1 MVSHHGVIVNAERL
15 VVSSVHSCQE
25 CHAWTILEEKKR
37 ELAMSELMK
46 KLYRDEMIR
55 GNYVTVK
62 DFLDVKGRR
71 ALAGRTGRAVMCP
84 DEVEYMDSYAG
95 EVTYLHG
102 GHQRRSGAGLM
113 LVDVSD
119 LV

>member
-1 MVSHHGVIVNAERL
+1 MDYSGGKE
-15 VVSSVHSCQE
+15 
-25 CHAWTILEEKKR
+25 R
-37 ELAMSELMK
+37 ELVMSSELMK
-46 KLYRDEMIR
+46 KLYRDEMIS
-55 GNYVTVK
+55 GSYVTVK

-95 EVTYLHG
+95 EVIYFHD
-102 GHQRRSGAGLM
+102 GHQRRSGAGFM